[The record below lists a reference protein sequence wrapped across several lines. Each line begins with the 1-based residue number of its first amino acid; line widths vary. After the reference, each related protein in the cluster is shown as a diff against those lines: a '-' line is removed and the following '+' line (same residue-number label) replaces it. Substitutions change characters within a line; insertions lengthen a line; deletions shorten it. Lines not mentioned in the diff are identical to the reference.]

1 MNCTEVGE
9 LMQRNLDYDLSEL
22 ELATLMT
29 HLSDCA
35 QCTVLFEKLTLLS
48 GSLEQLPR
56 VTPSISIV
64 DAILPELERIDKEKS
79 NSLILAKQRRTR
91 WFTSVGSIA
100 TAAAIVVLMIN
111 LNGIPA
117 TNNSSATDLAMKTNV
132 QNNTETEPAAD
143 FFVASDQEADKADG
157 ISESDRSR
165 TTDGI
170 GQFSSSVAPN
180 NNGQSSKAGSE
191 LEESQVVDSTAIS
204 PTLPSLKKDILA
216 EKLTGSTSMTFVPEL
231 SGSLTEKVDKLG
243 VLNELATTIQDQS
256 VEPEKS
262 SVEQYLSRDEQVYL
276 QFEEHTIAVYETSSK
291 QMIREW
297 ELPQQGLFEFIEW
310 DIEGNN
316 FTFQVTDEAGEITSY
331 TWKLI
336 EQQ

>member
-22 ELATLMT
+22 ELETLMT

-64 DAILPELERIDKEKS
+64 DAILPELERIDKEKR
-79 NSLILAKQRRTR
+79 NSLIVAKQRRTR

-100 TAAAIVVLMIN
+100 TAAAIVVLMVN

-117 TNNSSATDLAMKTNV
+117 TNNSSATDLAMKLNV
-132 QNNTETEPAAD
+132 ENSTASEPTTDLFIASQEDAESED
-143 FFVASDQEADKADG
+143 ALSPRLRASDSVEQYALESGSTHNYAQSDDVSDKNQG
-157 ISESDRSR
+157 VE
-165 TTDGI
+165 
-170 GQFSSSVAPN
+170 
-180 NNGQSSKAGSE
+180 
-191 LEESQVVDSTAIS
+191 STAVA
-204 PTLPSLKKDILA
+204 PTLPSIKKDS
-216 EKLTGSTSMTFVPEL
+216 STERPKDTLSTAFVPTL
-231 SGSLTEKVDKLG
+231 TGSLTEKVDKLG
-243 VLNELATTIQDQS
+243 VLNELATTIQAQS
-256 VEPEKS
+256 GEAEEVN
-262 SVEQYLSRDEQVYL
+262 VQQYLSNDEKVYL
-276 QFEEHTIAVYETSSK
+276 KFEEHTISVYETSSNQIMK
-291 QMIREW
+291 QW
-297 ELPQQGLFEFIEW
+297 DLPQQGLFEFIEW
-310 DIEGNN
+310 DNEGKN
-316 FTFQVTDEAGEITSY
+316 FTFQVTDEAGQITSY